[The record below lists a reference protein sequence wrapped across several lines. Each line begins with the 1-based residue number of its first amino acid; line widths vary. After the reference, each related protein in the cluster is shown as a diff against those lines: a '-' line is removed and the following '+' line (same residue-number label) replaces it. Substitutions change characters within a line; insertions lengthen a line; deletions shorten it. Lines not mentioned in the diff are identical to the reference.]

1 MNVPLRLK
9 SLLVG
14 TPVGR
19 FGDKARTQYRRLRL
33 IKYPELSE
41 LYEEPEAVDAFLDK
55 SLRTN
60 SCCIDVGAHIGSFT
74 ANLRRKCPDGR
85 IIAFEP
91 SPIKCMW
98 LRRRFPTVE
107 VIEAAVSDRNGVEEF
122 CEDLPGRICGR
133 LTSVDP
139 IAGVNRHNVNVC
151 RLDDSLRDL
160 NRIDLL
166 KLDIEG
172 GELAALRGARGLL
185 KRHRP
190 IILFE
195 CGSEYETTLRRR
207 EIFDLLVESD
217 YTIFTPRELLFG
229 KGPLSFDEFRKC
241 GLYPFR
247 AFNFIAKPYFS

>member
-1 MNVPLRLK
+1 
-9 SLLVG
+9 
-14 TPVGR
+14 
-19 FGDKARTQYRRLRL
+19 
-33 IKYPELSE
+33 
-41 LYEEPEAVDAFLDK
+41 
-55 SLRTN
+55 
-60 SCCIDVGAHIGSFT
+60 
-74 ANLRRKCPDGR
+74 
-85 IIAFEP
+85 
-91 SPIKCMW
+91 MW

-107 VIEAAVSDRNGVEEF
+107 VIEAAVSDKNGVEEF

-151 RLDDSLRDL
+151 RLDDALRDL
-160 NRIDLL
+160 NKIDLL

-217 YTIFTPRELLFG
+217 YTIFAPRELLFG

-247 AFNFIAKPYFS
+247 AFNFIAKPCFS